1 MQELS
6 LPWLSKPSLILS
18 YVIAALSGA
27 AATAIE
33 LLLDAFLQTSAS
45 GSQFLCAIM
54 FAAWFGG
61 CRHIEQKRPSLE
73 RNK

>member
-6 LPWLSKPSLILS
+6 RPWLSKPSLILS

-33 LLLDAFLQTSAS
+33 LLLDAFMKPVPLRRSFFAPSCSLQVWWLPSYQAEAS
-45 GSQFLCAIM
+45 
-54 FAAWFGG
+54 
-61 CRHIEQKRPSLE
+61 
-73 RNK
+73 